1 MVNND
6 IKGYFTFFDQIR
18 ENSFEAIAL
27 LKKSDIKNLLL
38 TGDNERVAKKVSEEL
53 KMDGFIANV
62 LPHEKLEKVKELQ
75 QKGEF
80 VAMTGD
86 GVNDAPALA
95 QSDVGIAVG
104 SGTDVAAETADIIL
118 VNSNPMDIANLILF
132 GKATYNKM
140 IQNLWWAAGYNIIA
154 IPLAAGVLYKWN
166 IMLEPCSRR
175 CAYEF
180 KYYCCCYK
188 CTTIKTKLAMIEKII
203 SWSTHNRFFVWIGI
217 VMIVVGGVWSV
228 MTTPVDAI
236 PDLSENQVIVYT
248 EWMGRNPQIMEDQIT
263 YPLVSNLQGIP
274 NVKSIRAASMFG
286 MSFIFVIFD
295 EDAEIYWARTRVLER
310 LNFAQQALPPGVT
323 PSLGPDGTGV
333 GHVFWYTL
341 QGDGYDLGELR
352 AVQDW
357 YVKFAL
363 QNVEGVSEVASF
375 GGFQKQYQVSINPH
389 KLVYFNVSA
398 MDVSNALKANNR
410 DVGGSIYEMNRMG
423 YMIRGL
429 GYIKDIKDIEEIAVG
444 AYKSIPVRLKDVAD
458 VQMSSDIRLG
468 IVDENG
474 EGEVVGGVVV
484 ARYGENAKEV
494 IDNVKER
501 LSDVEKGLPPGVKI
515 KIAYDRSNLIE
526 AAITTLK
533 EALIEEII
541 VVSLIV
547 LLFLFHVRSALVAIV
562 TIPLS
567 VLIGFMLIK
576 FFGISLN
583 IMSLGGIALAIGDLV
598 DAGIVMTENA
608 YKKLVNA
615 VLKTDE

>member
-1 MVNND
+1 
-6 IKGYFTFFDQIR
+6 
-18 ENSFEAIAL
+18 
-27 LKKSDIKNLLL
+27 
-38 TGDNERVAKKVSEEL
+38 
-53 KMDGFIANV
+53 
-62 LPHEKLEKVKELQ
+62 
-75 QKGEF
+75 
-80 VAMTGD
+80 
-86 GVNDAPALA
+86 
-95 QSDVGIAVG
+95 
-104 SGTDVAAETADIIL
+104 
-118 VNSNPMDIANLILF
+118 
-132 GKATYNKM
+132 
-140 IQNLWWAAGYNIIA
+140 
-154 IPLAAGVLYKWN
+154 
-166 IMLEPCSRR
+166 
-175 CAYEF
+175 
-180 KYYCCCYK
+180 
-188 CTTIKTKLAMIEKII
+188 MIEKII

-217 VMIVVGGVWSV
+217 VLIIVGGVWSV

-274 NVKSIRAASMFG
+274 NVKAIRGASMFG
-286 MSFIFVIFD
+286 MSFIFVIFND
-295 EDAEIYWARTRVLER
+295 DAEIYWARTRVLER
-310 LNFAQQALPPGVT
+310 LNFAQQALPQGVT
-323 PSLGPDGTGV
+323 PTLGPDGTGV
-333 GHVFWYTL
+333 GHVFWYSL

-389 KLVYFNVSA
+389 KLVYYGISA
-398 MDVSNALKANNR
+398 MDVANALKANNR

-423 YMIRGL
+423 YMLRGL
-429 GYIKDIKDIEEIAVG
+429 GYIKDIKDIEEISVG
-444 AYKSIPVRLKDVAD
+444 AYKSTPIKLKDVAD

-494 IDNVKER
+494 IDRVKER
-501 LSDVEKGLPPGVKI
+501 LGDVEKGLPPGVKI
-515 KIAYDRSNLIE
+515 KVAYDRSDLIE
-526 AAITTLK
+526 AAVATLK

-541 VVSLIV
+541 VVSLVV
-547 LLFLFHVRSALVAIV
+547 LLFLFHVRSAVVAIV

-567 VLIGFMLIK
+567 VLIGFMLVK
-576 FFGISLN
+576 LFGISLN
-583 IMSLGGIALAIGDLV
+583 NMSLGGIALAIGDLV

-608 YKKLVNA
+608 YKGLVKA